1 MKLTRKDFLTHG
13 ALAASAL
20 ALTGKAAAAA
30 EAATPEKEKMAPPP
44 PPPSAIHFPVLKPG
58 DYDDKKMW
66 AVLKS
71 KKPHKLIWESVAPH
85 LIVPG
90 LSSLYIHVQNALNAG
105 EISFGWGRQNVAS
118 AAVLLF
124 PSLILAFNDAMWTK
138 YKFGETYKMLDAS
151 GKPETT
157 NVYYKAQTSMSWD
170 GDPGAGG
177 NIYQDWSGEACVKR
191 GCTFMVCHNALAA
204 LGAFTAGPLG
214 LEPGAV
220 IAELKANMLPGFIIV
235 PAGVG
240 ALHAA
245 MDNGWRMLPII

>member
-13 ALAASAL
+13 ALASAAL
-20 ALTGKAAAAA
+20 ALTGKTAAAA
-30 EAATPEKEKMAPPP
+30 EPAPTPAAKPPPGP

-58 DYDDKKMW
+58 EYDEKKMW
-66 AVLKS
+66 AVLKT
-71 KKPHKLIWESVAPH
+71 KKPHKLVWESVGAH

-90 LSSLYIHVQNALNAG
+90 LSSLYIHIQNALNAD

-124 PSLILAFNDAMWTK
+124 PSLIFAFNDAMWSK
-138 YKFGETYKMLDAS
+138 YKFGESYKMLDAS
-151 GKPETT
+151 GKPETA

-170 GDPGAGG
+170 GDAGAGG

-204 LGAFTAGPLG
+204 LGAFTAMATGM
-214 LEPGAV
+214 EPGAV
-220 IAELKANMLPGFIIV
+220 IADLKANMLPGFIIV

-245 MDNGWRMLPII
+245 MDNGWKMLPII